1 MWQEAAFFRAVA
13 HYDTFGLHALYYQE
27 SDVGPKRTSAW
38 PRRMSA
44 RSAADQEVPCFSKS
58 PENLQKNNN
67 ALKLA
72 FKRTAPRFSRYFA
85 NDTPVGP
92 SALAPAGEDISI
104 VPNWLRSERL
114 PQ

>member
-13 HYDTFGLHALYYQE
+13 HYDAFGLHA
-27 SDVGPKRTSAW
+27 
-38 PRRMSA
+38 
-44 RSAADQEVPCFSKS
+44 CFSNP
-58 PENLQKNNN
+58 PENLHKNNV

-72 FKRTAPRFSRYFA
+72 FKRMAPRFSRYFA

-104 VPNWLRSERL
+104 VP

>member
-13 HYDTFGLHALYYQE
+13 HYTE
-27 SDVGPKRTSAW
+27 TSA
-38 PRRMSA
+38 RKMA
-44 RSAADQEVPCFSKS
+44 AADQEVPCSSKS
-58 PENLQKNNN
+58 PENLQKNNDT
-67 ALKLA
+67 LKLA

-104 VPNWLRSERL
+104 VPR
-114 PQ
+114 

>member
-13 HYDTFGLHALYYQE
+13 HYDTFGLRA
-27 SDVGPKRTSAW
+27 
-38 PRRMSA
+38 
-44 RSAADQEVPCFSKS
+44 CFSKS
-58 PENLQKNNN
+58 PDNLQKNNH

-85 NDTPVGP
+85 NDTPVDP

-104 VPNWLRSERL
+104 VPS
-114 PQ
+114 

>member
-13 HYDTFGLHALYYQE
+13 HYDAFGLHA
-27 SDVGPKRTSAW
+27 
-38 PRRMSA
+38 
-44 RSAADQEVPCFSKS
+44 CFSKS

-72 FKRTAPRFSRYFA
+72 FNRTAPRFSRYFA

-92 SALAPAGEDISI
+92 SAPAPTGEDISI
-104 VPNWLRSERL
+104 VPG
-114 PQ
+114 